1 MRYLIIIISLIYSN
15 YSLSQNIV
23 TYNLYVKDTI
33 VNYSGNTK
41 RAISV
46 NGKIPMPE
54 LKFQEG
60 DSAIIYVHNKLNKS
74 TSFHWHGLLV
84 PNEQDGVPYL
94 TTAPIK
100 PNTTHMFTFKL
111 RQSGTYWYHS
121 HTKFQEQIGMYG
133 SLTVYKKV
141 EDPELRVYDKIID
154 FPILLSEW
162 TDEKPSQIQRNLH
175 NATDWYAIKKN
186 SVQSYFEAIKEK
198 HFKTKFINELKRMNA
213 MDVSD
218 VYYDAFLINGKKE
231 QHINSIND
239 KNLNVG
245 DEIRLRIANG
255 GASSYFWINY
265 SGGKF
270 KVIANDG
277 MDVEPVEVDRL
288 IIGVAETYDIIIKIP
303 DVKSYELLATPE
315 DRSGHTSIFFGNG
328 EKVYSKRLPK
338 LKYFQGMKMM
348 NNMMN
353 MDGSMDDMG
362 MNMSLQ
368 KMDMN
373 EVMYPELD
381 NEKIITLNYSML
393 KSPKNTLLP
402 KKSNVREL
410 NFVLTGNMNRY
421 VWSINNKTLSETDKI
436 LIKKGENVK
445 ITLTNNSMMRH
456 PMHLHGHFFRVI
468 NGMGDNSPLKNVIDI
483 MPMETD
489 TIEFNASEKYGN
501 WFFHCHI
508 LYHMMS
514 GMGRV
519 FTYEDSP
526 DNKQIKDAKFAYRKF
541 FNESNKFHIYFEND
555 VSSNGNDGKFRYH
568 NTRWSID
575 GDWRAG
581 YNAKHGYEAE
591 FHVGRYI
598 GQYQWFKPFIGYDTR
613 YRKID
618 NNQKEKNIFGQYSK
632 ANKRSFF
639 SLGFV
644 YTLPLLIDLKG
655 EIYDNGNLRFQ
666 LSRDDIPISKRLRM
680 AFMINS
686 DKEYMFGL
694 YYMLNKNLSISS
706 HYAHYDSDMK
716 QNPAIGIKLTY

>member
-1 MRYLIIIISLIYSN
+1 MRYLIIIIISLIHSN

-706 HYAHYDSDMK
+706 HYDSDMK
-716 QNPAIGIKLTY
+716 TGIGIKLTY

>member
-1 MRYLIIIISLIYSN
+1 
-15 YSLSQNIV
+15 
-23 TYNLYVKDTI
+23 
-33 VNYSGNTK
+33 
-41 RAISV
+41 
-46 NGKIPMPE
+46 
-54 LKFQEG
+54 
-60 DSAIIYVHNKLNKS
+60 
-74 TSFHWHGLLV
+74 
-84 PNEQDGVPYL
+84 
-94 TTAPIK
+94 
-100 PNTTHMFTFKL
+100 
-111 RQSGTYWYHS
+111 
-121 HTKFQEQIGMYG
+121 
-133 SLTVYKKV
+133 
-141 EDPELRVYDKIID
+141 
-154 FPILLSEW
+154 
-162 TDEKPSQIQRNLH
+162 
-175 NATDWYAIKKN
+175 
-186 SVQSYFEAIKEK
+186 
-198 HFKTKFINELKRMNA
+198 
-213 MDVSD
+213 
-218 VYYDAFLINGKKE
+218 
-231 QHINSIND
+231 
-239 KNLNVG
+239 
-245 DEIRLRIANG
+245 
-255 GASSYFWINY
+255 
-265 SGGKF
+265 
-270 KVIANDG
+270 
-277 MDVEPVEVDRL
+277 
-288 IIGVAETYDIIIKIP
+288 
-303 DVKSYELLATPE
+303 
-315 DRSGHTSIFFGNG
+315 
-328 EKVYSKRLPK
+328 
-338 LKYFQGMKMM
+338 
-348 NNMMN
+348 
-353 MDGSMDDMG
+353 
-362 MNMSLQ
+362 
-368 KMDMN
+368 
-373 EVMYPELD
+373 
-381 NEKIITLNYSML
+381 
-393 KSPKNTLLP
+393 
-402 KKSNVREL
+402 
-410 NFVLTGNMNRY
+410 MNRY

-526 DNKQIKDAKFAYRKF
+526 DNKQIKDAKLAYRKF

-555 VSSNGNDGKFRYH
+555 VSSSIKEGKFYPKMYGKFRYH

-575 GDWRAG
+575 GDWRVG
-581 YNAKHGYEAE
+581 YKNDDEVE

-598 GQYQWFKPFIGYDTR
+598 GQYQWFKPFIGYVNK
-613 YRKID
+613 YRKTD

-706 HYAHYDSDMK
+706 HYDSDMK
-716 QNPAIGIKLTY
+716 TGIGIKLTY

>member
-1 MRYLIIIISLIYSN
+1 MRYLIIIIIISLIHSN

-33 VNYSGNTK
+33 VNYSGKTK

-245 DEIRLRIANG
+245 DE
-255 GASSYFWINY
+255 
-265 SGGKF
+265 
-270 KVIANDG
+270 
-277 MDVEPVEVDRL
+277 
-288 IIGVAETYDIIIKIP
+288 
-303 DVKSYELLATPE
+303 
-315 DRSGHTSIFFGNG
+315 
-328 EKVYSKRLPK
+328 
-338 LKYFQGMKMM
+338 
-348 NNMMN
+348 
-353 MDGSMDDMG
+353 
-362 MNMSLQ
+362 
-368 KMDMN
+368 
-373 EVMYPELD
+373 
-381 NEKIITLNYSML
+381 
-393 KSPKNTLLP
+393 
-402 KKSNVREL
+402 
-410 NFVLTGNMNRY
+410 
-421 VWSINNKTLSETDKI
+421 NKT
-436 LIKKGENVK
+436 
-445 ITLTNNSMMRH
+445 
-456 PMHLHGHFFRVI
+456 
-468 NGMGDNSPLKNVIDI
+468 
-483 MPMETD
+483 
-489 TIEFNASEKYGN
+489 
-501 WFFHCHI
+501 
-508 LYHMMS
+508 
-514 GMGRV
+514 
-519 FTYEDSP
+519 
-526 DNKQIKDAKFAYRKF
+526 
-541 FNESNKFHIYFEND
+541 
-555 VSSNGNDGKFRYH
+555 
-568 NTRWSID
+568 
-575 GDWRAG
+575 
-581 YNAKHGYEAE
+581 
-591 FHVGRYI
+591 
-598 GQYQWFKPFIGYDTR
+598 
-613 YRKID
+613 
-618 NNQKEKNIFGQYSK
+618 
-632 ANKRSFF
+632 
-639 SLGFV
+639 
-644 YTLPLLIDLKG
+644 
-655 EIYDNGNLRFQ
+655 
-666 LSRDDIPISKRLRM
+666 
-680 AFMINS
+680 
-686 DKEYMFGL
+686 
-694 YYMLNKNLSISS
+694 
-706 HYAHYDSDMK
+706 
-716 QNPAIGIKLTY
+716 

>member
-1 MRYLIIIISLIYSN
+1 MRYLIIIIISLIHSN

-33 VNYSGNTK
+33 VNYSGKTK

-198 HFKTKFINELKRMNA
+198 HFKTKFINELKRMHA

-526 DNKQIKDAKFAYRKF
+526 DNKQIKDVKFANRKF
-541 FNESNKFHIYFEND
+541 FNENKKFHIYFEND
-555 VSSNGNDGKFRYH
+555 FSSSGNDGKFRYH

-581 YNAKHGYEAE
+581 YNAKDGYEVE

-613 YRKID
+613 DRKID

-632 ANKRSFF
+632 GNKRSFF

-644 YTLPLLIDLKG
+644 YTLPLLIDLQG
-655 EIYDNGNLRFQ
+655 EIYENGNLRFQ

-694 YYMLNKNLSISS
+694 YYILNKNLSISS
-706 HYAHYDSDMK
+706 HYDSDMK
-716 QNPAIGIKLTY
+716 TGIGIKLTY

>member
-1 MRYLIIIISLIYSN
+1 MRYLIIIISLIHSN

-33 VNYSGNTK
+33 VNYSGKTK

-526 DNKQIKDAKFAYRKF
+526 DNKQIKDAKFANRKF

-618 NNQKEKNIFGQYSK
+618 NNQKEKNIFGQYLK

-644 YTLPLLIDLKG
+644 YTLPLLIDLQG
-655 EIYDNGNLRFQ
+655 EIYHNGNLRFQ

-694 YYMLNKNLSISS
+694 YYILNKNLSISS
-706 HYAHYDSDMK
+706 HYDSDMK
-716 QNPAIGIKLTY
+716 TGIGIKLTY